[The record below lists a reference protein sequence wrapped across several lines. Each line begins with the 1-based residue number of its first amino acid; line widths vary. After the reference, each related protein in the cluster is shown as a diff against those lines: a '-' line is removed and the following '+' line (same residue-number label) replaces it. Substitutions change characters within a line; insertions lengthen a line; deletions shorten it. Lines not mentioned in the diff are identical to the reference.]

1 MDETRGWDGLLPFS
15 KALYESTYF
24 LPNEDY
30 NGWLDR
36 ITGAYA
42 NDREH
47 KERMK
52 KYIWNYWGHP
62 STPIS
67 SNAGTNRGLP
77 ISCFVKTIGD
87 SREAIFDGYT
97 ESFWL
102 ASQGGGIGTCWSSV
116 REVNAQVGSYG
127 GTSSGIIPF
136 LGITD
141 KTTLAISQGNLRRGS
156 EAAYLHISHPEI
168 EEFIDIRKP
177 TGDLNRRCPN
187 IHHGV
192 VIPDSFMIAVE
203 QRESWDLLS
212 PHSGKVVKT
221 VDAFDLWCKILEVR
235 ATLKGEPYLLFID
248 TVNDMAPYEY
258 KADGV
263 KVETS
268 QLCNEIVLETSAKK
282 TAVCCLASMNLEY
295 WDEYVDDIDQV
306 VADWSDFLDNVL
318 QDFIDRTKDMP
329 GFQKARF
336 AAEDERSIGLGTM
349 GLHSYLQ
356 SKSIPW
362 ESAIAAGINSKIFKQ
377 IKSSADKHNVFPADK
392 VCPMATRTGSSK
404 RNIHVTAV
412 APTMSISNLCNVTSS
427 GIEPIVANSFV
438 QKVNTG
444 AFTVTNKY
452 LRAVL
457 REHHQDL
464 PEVWE
469 SIKRSEGSVQQLNF
483 LSEWEKEV
491 FKTAYE
497 IDQRWVVSFAGERQN
512 YIDQSQSLN
521 LFIPGNSDVSYI
533 YDVHMRAWKQKVKG
547 LYYLRSTAATRGSA
561 GATNRKTIGSDECLS
576 CQ

>member
-1 MDETRGWDGLLPFS
+1 MDETRGWNGLLPFS

-30 NGWLDR
+30 SGWLDR
-36 ITGAYA
+36 VTGAYA
-42 NDREH
+42 NDRDH

-67 SNAGTNRGLP
+67 SNAGTTRGLP
-77 ISCFVKTIGD
+77 ISCFVKSIDD
-87 SREAIFDGYT
+87 SRESIFDGYS

-102 ASQGGGIGTCWSSV
+102 ASQGGGIGTCWSKV
-116 REVNAQVGSYG
+116 REVNSSVGPYG

-141 KTTLAISQGNLRRGS
+141 RSTLAISQGNLRRGS

-177 TGDLNRRCPN
+177 TGDANRRSQN
-187 IHHGV
+187 IHHAV
-192 VIPDSFMIAVE
+192 VIPDTFMIALE
-203 QRESWDLLS
+203 NREPWNLVS
-212 PHSGKVVKT
+212 PHTGDIVKT
-221 VDAFDLWCKILEVR
+221 VDAFDLWCKLLEVR

-248 TVNDMAPYEY
+248 TVNDMAPEEY
-258 KADGV
+258 KLDGV

-268 QLCNEIVLETSAKK
+268 QLCNEIVLETSSTK

-295 WDEYVDDIDQV
+295 YDEYINEIDQV

-318 QDFIDRTKDMP
+318 TDFINRTEGMP
-329 GFQKARF
+329 GFTKARF
-336 AAEDERSIGLGTM
+336 AAQDERSIGLGVM
-349 GLHSYLQ
+349 GFHSYLQ
-356 SKSIPW
+356 SKGIPW
-362 ESAIAAGINSKIFKQ
+362 ESSLAAGTNSKIFKQ
-377 IKSSADKHNVFPADK
+377 IKESADKHNDYPYDD
-392 VCPMATRTGSSK
+392 VCPMAQRTGTTK
-404 RNIHVTAV
+404 RNIHITAV

-444 AFTVTNKY
+444 SFTVTNKY
-452 LRAVL
+452 LKAKLKEYGKDTV
-457 REHHQDL
+457 
-464 PEVWE
+464 EVWD
-469 SIKRSEGSVQQLNF
+469 SIKRNEGSVQHLEF
-483 LSEWEKEV
+483 LSDWDKDV

-497 IDQRWVVSFAGERQN
+497 IDQRWVIDLAGDRQN

-521 LFIPGNSDVSYI
+521 LFIPANSHVSYI
-533 YDVHMRAWKQKVKG
+533 YDVHVRAWKKKVKG
-547 LYYLRSTAATRGSA
+547 LYYLRSTASNRGSA
-561 GATNRKTIGSDECLS
+561 GSTERKAIGSDECLS